1 MAIYVAV
8 AALRM
13 KRLKSLKII
22 NVVLNLLYD
31 NYEFNHAK
39 GVNLSIVYICE
50 QMYFDPLFRAQAAN
64 RVKAS
69 ELKKIILPNNH

>member
-39 GVNLSIVYICE
+39 GVNLSTYTRADV
-50 QMYFDPLFRAQAAN
+50 FDPLHSAMVAN
-64 RVKAS
+64 RVSKGLS
-69 ELKKIILPNNH
+69 